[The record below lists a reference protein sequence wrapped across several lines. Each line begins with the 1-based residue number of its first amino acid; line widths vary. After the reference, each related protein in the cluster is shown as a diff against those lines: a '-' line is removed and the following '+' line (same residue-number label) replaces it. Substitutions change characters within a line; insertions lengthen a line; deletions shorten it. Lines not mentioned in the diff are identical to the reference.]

1 MNVPADADAPTPA
14 ADRCGRSLTRSGE
27 LSAGAPA
34 AWTSRWEGRGD
45 AEQCPGALRLRWC
58 RSSRGAEPERRAGR
72 AGCSSC
78 GRRRDRVGGRTLLC
92 GPASGSFLFGPTG
105 ADIEA
110 IRATV
115 SSEPSG
121 LFEHLLVRLQGLPV
135 LFLALFVIVLL
146 RRIVRSVIAGDPFV
160 PENVRRLRAIGW
172 LIAVSPIL
180 LVIAQIARSEL
191 VARSTVA
198 DLAVVSMTIAVL
210 PVLIGALLLVLAQVF
225 AAGVR
230 LRQDTDGLV

>member
-1 MNVPADADAPTPA
+1 M
-14 ADRCGRSLTRSGE
+14 
-27 LSAGAPA
+27 
-34 AWTSRWEGRGD
+34 
-45 AEQCPGALRLRWC
+45 
-58 RSSRGAEPERRAGR
+58 
-72 AGCSSC
+72 
-78 GRRRDRVGGRTLLC
+78 
-92 GPASGSFLFGPTG
+92 
-105 ADIEA
+105 
-110 IRATV
+110 
-115 SSEPSG
+115 
-121 LFEHLLVRLQGLPV
+121 
-135 LFLALFVIVLL
+135 
-146 RRIVRSVIAGDPFV
+146 IAGDPFV